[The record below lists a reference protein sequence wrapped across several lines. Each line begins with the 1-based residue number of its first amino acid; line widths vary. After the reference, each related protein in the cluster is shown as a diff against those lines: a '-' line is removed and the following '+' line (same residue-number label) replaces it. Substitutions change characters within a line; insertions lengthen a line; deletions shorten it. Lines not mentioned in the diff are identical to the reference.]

1 MIAEKKKK
9 WKRARLLILLSVV
22 ALLNLFP
29 LVWLLDYSLLSNSD
43 FYGDSIMKL
52 PAPPLWSNYFSAI
65 VDGKFFNYLLNS
77 LFITGITIAVVIT
90 LSICL
95 GYALIRM
102 KWKGSRFVYTLLI
115 TGIMIPIHTTLLPN
129 FFAFQVYGILN
140 TRIAL
145 ILPYIAFSMSLGLFI
160 MSGFIEGIPRSLEEA
175 AVMDGCGVLRIIKN
189 VVIPLSKPA
198 AVTVATMTFFN
209 CWNEFIMAATYT
221 SSDTIR
227 TLPFA
232 VMNFSGK
239 YTSNYTVQF
248 AVMFLSTVPAIIIFI
263 LFNKQMTKGI
273 IAGAIKE

>member
-129 FFAFQVYGILN
+129 FFVGYMVTLPKKYFTFGITTVN
-140 TRIAL
+140 APNPSHR
-145 ILPYIAFSMSLGLFI
+145 
-160 MSGFIEGIPRSLEEA
+160 
-175 AVMDGCGVLRIIKN
+175 
-189 VVIPLSKPA
+189 LSKANNPLLPA
-198 AVTVATMTFFN
+198 RV
-209 CWNEFIMAATYT
+209 
-221 SSDTIR
+221 D
-227 TLPFA
+227 
-232 VMNFSGK
+232 
-239 YTSNYTVQF
+239 
-248 AVMFLSTVPAIIIFI
+248 
-263 LFNKQMTKGI
+263 
-273 IAGAIKE
+273 